1 MPFDK
6 NEWFRTWFDSPFY
19 ALLYKNRSEQEAA
32 DFVDRLIEKLDLP
45 DRSSILDLACGRG
58 RHSIRLYDKGYRVV
72 GIDLSNNSI
81 AYAKQFEKEGLK
93 FLRDDMRTFDVGTT
107 FHAVFNLF
115 TSFGYF
121 ENISDNLLVLKNVQ
135 KHLKPEGI
143 FVMDYF
149 NAIKVEKALMPY
161 EEKQI
166 DGVTFIIRKKIENGQ
181 IIKNIS
187 IDSENRKMEFEER
200 VQLIHPAELK
210 EMLESQ
216 SFEILHTF
224 GDYFLSE
231 YDEEHSDRFI
241 LIGKLV

>member
-81 AYAKQFEKEGLK
+81 EYAKQFEKEGLK
-93 FLRDDMRTFDVGTT
+93 FLRDDMRTFDLGTK
-107 FHAVFNLF
+107 FNAVLNLF

-135 KHLKPEGI
+135 KHLKSEGI
-143 FVMDYF
+143 FVIDYF
-149 NAIKVEKALMPY
+149 NAFKVEKEIVDY
-161 EEKQI
+161 EEKQV
-166 DGVTFIIRKKIENGQ
+166 DGVSFIIRKKVENGQ
-181 IIKNIS
+181 IIKRIT
-187 IDSENRKMEFEER
+187 IDQENRKMEFEER
-200 VQLIHPAELK
+200 VQLIHPDDLK
-210 EMLESQ
+210 EMLEGQ

-224 GDYFLSE
+224 GDYFLGE
-231 YDEEHSDRFI
+231 YDQEKSDRFI
-241 LIGKLV
+241 LIGKSV

>member
-107 FHAVFNLF
+107 FNAVFNLF

-135 KHLKPEGI
+135 KHLKPQGI

-149 NAIKVEKALMPY
+149 NAIKVEKAMMPY

-166 DGVTFIIRKKIENGQ
+166 DGVTFIIRKKIEKGQ

-200 VQLIHPAELK
+200 VQLIQPAELK
-210 EMLESQ
+210 EMLERQ

-231 YDEEHSDRFI
+231 YDEENSDRFI
-241 LIGKLV
+241 LIGKSK

>member
-32 DFVDRLIEKLDLP
+32 DFVDRLIEKLNLP
-45 DRSSILDLACGRG
+45 ARSSILDLACGRG
-58 RHSIRLYDKGYRVV
+58 RHSIRLYEKGYRVV

-93 FLRDDMRTFDVGTT
+93 FLRDDMRTFDVGVE
-107 FHAVFNLF
+107 FNAVFNLF

-121 ENISDNLLVLKNVQ
+121 ENISDNLIVLKNVH
-135 KHLKPEGI
+135 KHLKSDGI

-149 NAIKVEKALMPY
+149 NAIKVEKAIVPY

-166 DGVTFIIRKKIENGQ
+166 DGVAFIIRKKVENGQ
-181 IIKNIS
+181 IVKSIS
-187 IDSENRKMEFEER
+187 IEQENRKMEFEER
-200 VQLIHPAELK
+200 VQLIHPAELR
-210 EMLESQ
+210 EMVERQ
-216 SFEILHTF
+216 SFEILYTF
-224 GDYFLSE
+224 GDYFLNE
-231 YDEEHSDRFI
+231 YDEENSDRFI
-241 LIGKLV
+241 LIGKSI